1 MRERNE
7 SIIASR
13 EVVKRITF
21 PEFMSPELMAQW
33 IESIPQFLLKD
44 LKDPE
49 WPQTP
54 TCDLNLT
61 RDGYGAI
68 SVKDESVNPTGTMKD
83 RPAWEFV
90 KLYADYAFG
99 LFLRTS
105 GFNEA
110 KAKDFLSKQRIPR
123 FTLITSGNE
132 GAAVAT
138 AFERYGLPPP
148 KIVVGRMAL
157 AQEVKRLSRLRADIY
172 RVDLSKRLDPMLMKV
187 ITENEHGVEITSQ
200 SPHFLPQVVF
210 YDWLV
215 HECFR
220 EQPDDVYVPY
230 GSGRLME
237 NFLTWQ
243 SLTLHN
249 GMNPDPRLGVQ
260 GEDPSV
266 IRDMISCVQRLN
278 VFGAEPSN
286 PDSDADKLT
295 APYKPF
301 LIFREEDIES
311 QATLHRTGAETAKI
325 SVEESYIHG
334 AYEIFQREGIKA
346 EVSAAAG
353 LALYMQRCDS
363 VGKKERDRII
373 TRKALIV
380 NTGRGSDIEPS

>member
-1 MRERNE
+1 M
-7 SIIASR
+7 
-13 EVVKRITF
+13 V
-21 PEFMSPELMAQW
+21 QW
-33 IESIPQFLLKD
+33 TESIPRFLLKD

-54 TCDLNLT
+54 TRNLDLT

-83 RPAWEFV
+83 RPAWELV
-90 KLYADYAFG
+90 KLYADYAFS
-99 LFLRTS
+99 LVLRTA
-105 GFNEA
+105 GFSEA
-110 KAKDFLSKQRIPR
+110 KAKDYLSKQRIPR

-148 KIVVGRMAL
+148 KIVIGKTAL
-157 AQEVKRLSRLRADIY
+157 AQEVERLSLLRADMY
-172 RVDLSKRLDPMLMKV
+172 RVDLSKKLDPMLMKA
-187 ITENEHGVEITSQ
+187 ITENENGVEITSQ

-249 GMNPDPRLGVQ
+249 GMNPDPRLGVRSK
-260 GEDPSV
+260 DPSV
-266 IRDMISCVQRLN
+266 IRDAISRVQRLTI
-278 VFGAEPSN
+278 FGAEPSN
-286 PDSDADKLT
+286 PNSDADKLT

-301 LIFREEDIES
+301 LIFRAEDIAS
-311 QATLHRTGAETAKI
+311 QVTLHRTGAETAKV
-325 SVEESYIHG
+325 SVEESYIHA
-334 AYEIFQREGIKA
+334 AYEIFRREGIKA
-346 EVSAAAG
+346 EISAATG
-353 LALYMQRCDS
+353 LALYMQRCDG
-363 VGKKERDRII
+363 VGERERDRII
-373 TRKALIV
+373 TRKALVV
-380 NTGRGSDIEPS
+380 NTGKGLDIEPG